1 MNKDT
6 GDAVVARFYLE
17 GVPLMTDVN
26 TISAEDFQ
34 RLLTV
39 HGSEIMTADRRHC
52 LHFCYIGNEFVMMG
66 PTGVHSLY
74 AGATDRKRLNA
85 HWLVFSAN

>member
-1 MNKDT
+1 
-6 GDAVVARFYLE
+6 
-17 GVPLMTDVN
+17 MTDIN
-26 TISAEDFQ
+26 TISAEDFTHILANPGAQ
-34 RLLTV
+34 LGNES
-39 HGSEIMTADRRHC
+39 GSCT
-52 LHFCYIGNEFVMMG
+52 LHYAAGDNEFVMMG